1 MNRWGASGVVVNYI
15 LPFCSPDVFCRDTY
29 PEPPVNLLRFF
40 ALFTGRLV
48 LSFVENNFTVPP
60 PITVAK
66 FGGTSVAD
74 HAAMSRS
81 AKIIKDNPATK
92 VVLISACSGV
102 TNLLVE
108 LANGIADNEQRSQRL
123 QQLHTTHQSIIDQL
137 DEPQAVT
144 SQIDQLL
151 GSVATLAEQAAQAPS
166 VQLTDHLVAHGELLS
181 TYLFTQILCEMGAT
195 AQRFDIRQVM
205 RTDSQF
211 GKAIPDIDTISQLAK
226 EHLQPLLADD
236 QVVISQGFI
245 GSEPNG
251 ITTTL
256 GRGGSDY
263 SAALVAEA
271 IKAETLEIWTD
282 VPGMYSTDPR
292 ITANAKPIN
301 EISFSEASEMAN
313 FGAKILHPSTLLPAV
328 RQQIP
333 VFIGSSK
340 APEQGG
346 TWIRDKVTEAPLFRA
361 LALRCNQTMV
371 TLTSLNMFHAYG
383 FLAEVFRILAEH
395 KVSVDLI
402 TTSEVS
408 VSLTLDQTDTSGGAP
423 SLPPAALE
431 ALSQLCRVEVEQD
444 LCLVAL
450 IGNQMSETKGSA
462 KQVFATLE
470 DFNLRMICYG
480 ASPHNLC
487 FLVKTNDSKQVV
499 KALHQELFE

>member
-1 MNRWGASGVVVNYI
+1 M
-15 LPFCSPDVFCRDTY
+15 SPVDNHAT
-29 PEPPVNLLRFF
+29 
-40 ALFTGRLV
+40 AL
-48 LSFVENNFTVPP
+48 
-60 PITVAK
+60 TVAK

-74 HAAMSRS
+74 FTAMSRS
-81 AKIIKDNPATK
+81 AAIIKHNPAARI
-92 VVLISACSGV
+92 VLISACSGV

-108 LANGIADNEQRSQRL
+108 LANGVTEPDRR
-123 QQLHTTHQSIIDQL
+123 QQLLTRLGQIHHNVLSELQSPESVVSEIDSL
-137 DEPQAVT
+137 VD
-144 SQIDQLL
+144 
-151 GSVATLAEQAAQAPS
+151 SVSTLAEQAASQPS
-166 VQLTDHLVAHGELLS
+166 VQLTDQLVSHGELLS
-181 TYLFTQILCEMGAT
+181 THLFTQILNEMDVDSV
-195 AQRFDIRQVM
+195 RFDIRDIM

-211 GKAIPDIDTISQLAK
+211 GKAIPQPEAIRQLAADK
-226 EHLQPLLADD
+226 LQPLLEN

-245 GSEPNG
+245 GSDSKG
-251 ITTTL
+251 QTTTL

-271 IKAETLEIWTD
+271 VDASTLEIWTD
-282 VPGMYSTDPR
+282 VPGMYTTDPR
-292 ITANAKPIN
+292 IAAAAKPIK

-313 FGAKILHPSTLLPAV
+313 FGAKILHPSTLVPAV

-346 TWIRDKVTEAPLFRA
+346 TWIRENVDDAPLFRA

-408 VSLTLDQTDTSGGAP
+408 VSLTLDQTDTGGGAP
-423 SLPPAALE
+423 TLPPKAVE
-431 ALSQLCRVEVEQD
+431 ALSELCRVEVEQG

-450 IGNQMSETKGSA
+450 IGNQMSSTKGSA
-462 KQVFATLE
+462 KQIFGTLE
-470 DFNLRMICYG
+470 DYNLRMICYG

-487 FLVKTNDSKQVV
+487 FLVKEQDAKSVV
-499 KALHQELFE
+499 KALHQKIFE